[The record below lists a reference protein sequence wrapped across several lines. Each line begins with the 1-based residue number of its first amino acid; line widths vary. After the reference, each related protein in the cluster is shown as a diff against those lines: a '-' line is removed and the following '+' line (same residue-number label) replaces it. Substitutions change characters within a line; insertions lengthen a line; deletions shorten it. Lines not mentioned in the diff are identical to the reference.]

1 MEGGSLFNPGFLGGH
16 FLWWVGQIAD
26 DSVWR
31 GNRNSDK
38 FQKASDIPGWGRRYK
53 VRIIGLH
60 DKEEQAIPSDQLPW
74 AQVMYPVTS
83 GGGQAGSF
91 QTPALKQGNF
101 VFGFFLDGQDQQ
113 VPVIMGILGNN
124 EQTALQMKTGLSG
137 GDNFKGTSG
146 HANQSQD
153 ETKIT
158 GDKDLKTEQP
168 QPETSAAKEAGGG
181 DDHQENAA
189 DKKEEE
195 VLDRKHA
202 LSCPDPEEN
211 SSMKGIRT
219 VIENLQKKIEKFQK
233 AMKTFSEGVSLKI
246 KDISKDIDKAIEDAS
261 KEISKF
267 MKDIYTRI
275 QEWMT
280 DQFNKKIKPLLKIS
294 IPSFRIKLLELNVKG
309 LETICCL
316 FNKLAGAL
324 AGLIAAALGNRLNNQ
339 KEQSPSEP
347 PAFTSPGSEVVPPLP
362 PENYYRPV
370 TLCSAEELVADVL
383 SGTINEMMQV
393 FDSAVAPVIYEVQNS
408 LAAAGVE
415 TNIGSSGSGTVANI
429 LNQQPDVVGNIG
441 SLSGL
446 NMDIGAAMSFIS
458 SLTSLFDCDPKP
470 KCSPNDTHTL
480 QEGGNANPGVEK
492 PSLGNVAQK
501 AIQSLEK
508 SAAANPIAQAT
519 ASSFDKLY
527 ATPPRTIQPGEGGG
541 A

>member
-1 MEGGSLFNPGFLGGH
+1 
-16 FLWWVGQIAD
+16 
-26 DSVWR
+26 
-31 GNRNSDK
+31 
-38 FQKASDIPGWGRRYK
+38 
-53 VRIIGLH
+53 
-60 DKEEQAIPSDQLPW
+60 
-74 AQVMYPVTS
+74 
-83 GGGQAGSF
+83 
-91 QTPALKQGNF
+91 
-101 VFGFFLDGQDQQ
+101 
-113 VPVIMGILGNN
+113 
-124 EQTALQMKTGLSG
+124 
-137 GDNFKGTSG
+137 
-146 HANQSQD
+146 
-153 ETKIT
+153 
-158 GDKDLKTEQP
+158 EQP

-202 LSCPDPEEN
+202 LACPDPEEN

-347 PAFTSPGSEVVPPLP
+347 PAFTSPGSEVIPPLP

-383 SGTINEMMQV
+383 SGTLNEMMQV

-415 TNIGSSGSGTVANI
+415 TNTGSSGSETVTNGI
-429 LNQQPDVVGNIG
+429 NQQSVAAALQSGDLVNALSSTLASSIGANPSAIG
-441 SLSGL
+441 SAVNLFQSG
-446 NMDIGAAMSFIS
+446 NYAEG
-458 SLTSLFDCDPKP
+458 LTSL
-470 KCSPNDTHTL
+470 
-480 QEGGNANPGVEK
+480 A
-492 PSLGNVAQK
+492 SLAGK
-501 AIQSLEK
+501 
-508 SAAANPIAQAT
+508 
-519 ASSFDKLY
+519 
-527 ATPPRTIQPGEGGG
+527 
-541 A
+541 

>member
-1 MEGGSLFNPGFLGGH
+1 
-16 FLWWVGQIAD
+16 
-26 DSVWR
+26 
-31 GNRNSDK
+31 
-38 FQKASDIPGWGRRYK
+38 
-53 VRIIGLH
+53 
-60 DKEEQAIPSDQLPW
+60 
-74 AQVMYPVTS
+74 
-83 GGGQAGSF
+83 
-91 QTPALKQGNF
+91 
-101 VFGFFLDGQDQQ
+101 
-113 VPVIMGILGNN
+113 
-124 EQTALQMKTGLSG
+124 MKTGLSG

-383 SGTINEMMQV
+383 SGTLNEMMQV
-393 FDSAVAPVIYEVQNS
+393 FDSAVAQ
-408 LAAAGVE
+408 
-415 TNIGSSGSGTVANI
+415 IGRAHV
-429 LNQQPDVVGNIG
+429 
-441 SLSGL
+441 
-446 NMDIGAAMSFIS
+446 
-458 SLTSLFDCDPKP
+458 
-470 KCSPNDTHTL
+470 
-480 QEGGNANPGVEK
+480 
-492 PSLGNVAQK
+492 
-501 AIQSLEK
+501 
-508 SAAANPIAQAT
+508 
-519 ASSFDKLY
+519 
-527 ATPPRTIQPGEGGG
+527 
-541 A
+541 